1 MKIMIQKKIKN
12 KKKIK
17 KILIIRYMIKNIIMI
32 YTVNFI

>member
-12 KKKIK
+12 EKKIK